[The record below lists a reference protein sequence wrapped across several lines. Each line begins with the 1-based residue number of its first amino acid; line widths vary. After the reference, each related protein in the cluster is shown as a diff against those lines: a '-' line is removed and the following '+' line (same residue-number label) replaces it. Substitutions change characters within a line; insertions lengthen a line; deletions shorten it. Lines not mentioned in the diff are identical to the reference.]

1 MPATLPRWELRCGE
15 QRKQQLAAAG
25 ECTRAVDPW
34 RTQDPGR
41 ETPHTLDIWSSLAQL
56 VTLGFLFCCCC
67 LFSFGRAGSLL
78 LCGLFSRCG
87 KGGRYSSVA
96 VSGLLTAVASCCG
109 AQALGCIG
117 FSGCGTQAWSLH
129 RTWDLPGVEPMSILH
144 WLTDSL
150 PLSHQGSPVCLGFF
164 WEGVLLLK

>member
-67 LFSFGRAGSLL
+67 CLFSFGRAGSLL
-78 LCGLFSRCG
+78 LCGLFSSCG
-87 KGGRYSSVA
+87 KGGALLFSCSEWA
-96 VSGLLTAVASCCG
+96 SHCSGLLLRSTGSRVHRL
-109 AQALGCIG
+109 QRLWD
-117 FSGCGTQAWSLH
+117 TSLV
-129 RTWDLPGVEPMSILH
+129 TS
-144 WLTDSL
+144 
-150 PLSHQGSPVCLGFF
+150 
-164 WEGVLLLK
+164 